1 MTVLVTGA
9 AGFIGSTLVDALLA
23 RGDEVIGLDNFD
35 PYYDPAIKRRNLDAA
50 RKNPRFRLMEGDILD
65 SSFLGDIIRNWNPEG
80 VVHLAAAVSNRQSLH
95 SDTDG
100 HYFRVNV
107 RGTDCL
113 INACTGASVRSFV
126 YVSTGNVYDHRSS
139 VPFQEEATPV
149 HPRTPYSRSK
159 REAEIR
165 VLEAAGNGGPPVT
178 VLRFFTVFG
187 PRQRPDMV
195 HHRFC
200 TAMTAGEPLKII
212 GEGSDLRDYLYVAD
226 GCAAITASLNRAPA
240 SQIINIGSGR
250 GITLNSL
257 LELLS
262 RLTRKPLIIERRKAD
277 PGDTS
282 RLLAD
287 VSKAKRLLGW
297 EPSVDLETGLAIF
310 VDWLKQT
317 EKTNQKELC
326 PS

>member
-9 AGFIGSTLVDALLA
+9 AGFIGSNLVDALLA

-35 PYYDPAIKRRNLDAA
+35 PYYDPAIKRRNLAAA

-65 SSFLGDIIRNWNPEG
+65 SSFLGDIFRNWNPEG

-95 SDTDG
+95 SDSDG
-100 HYFRVNV
+100 RYFQVNV
-107 RGTDCL
+107 GGTDCL
-113 INACTGASVRSFV
+113 IKACTGASVRSFV

-139 VPFQEEATPV
+139 VPFQEESTPI

-159 REAEIR
+159 REAETR
-165 VLEAAGNGGPPVT
+165 VLDAAANSGPPAT

-212 GEGSDLRDYLYVAD
+212 GDGSDLRDYLFVAD
-226 GCAAITASLNRAPA
+226 GCAAIAASLDRAPA
-240 SQIINIGSGR
+240 SQIINIGSGL
-250 GITLNSL
+250 GTTLDSL
-257 LELLS
+257 LALLS
-262 RLTRKPLIIERRKAD
+262 RLTRKPLILERRKAD
-277 PGDTS
+277 RADSP

-310 VDWLKQT
+310 VDWLKKT
-317 EKTNQKELC
+317 EKTN
-326 PS
+326 